1 MTSQTH
7 LKPDKKYEAPDVRWI
22 PMSNEATAQQWA
34 AVPSADFSCN
44 INGIPLQTRAHYH
57 QLVAALIRAIDEK
70 RELPDGYAF
79 RIKTERITA
88 EQLVEWVNLE
98 KQCCPFFG
106 VPDPLGTQ
114 ERTFVAPPDRTS
126 RG

>member
-1 MTSQTH
+1 
-7 LKPDKKYEAPDVRWI
+7 
-22 PMSNEATAQQWA
+22 MSNEATAQQWA

-79 RIKTERITA
+79 RINSLGLRKRFRSRWNPMTENRSFLIRVDEGIA
-88 EQLVEWVNLE
+88 FRSPR
-98 KQCCPFFG
+98 KY
-106 VPDPLGTQ
+106 
-114 ERTFVAPPDRTS
+114 AK
-126 RG
+126 

>member
-1 MTSQTH
+1 
-7 LKPDKKYEAPDVRWI
+7 
-22 PMSNEATAQQWA
+22 MSNEATAQQWA

-106 VPDPLGTQ
+106 FQILWEPRNGPLWLHLTG
-114 ERTFVAPPDRTS
+114 P
-126 RG
+126 RGVKDFILDEFGLR